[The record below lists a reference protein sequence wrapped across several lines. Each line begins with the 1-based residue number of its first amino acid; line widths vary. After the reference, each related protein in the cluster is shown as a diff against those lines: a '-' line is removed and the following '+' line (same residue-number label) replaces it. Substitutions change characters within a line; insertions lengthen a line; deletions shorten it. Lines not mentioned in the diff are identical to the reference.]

1 MSNVD
6 VFTCFSMDAK
16 EKVKNQA
23 KQEEEKILVQEDQP
37 EYQEKIMFLV
47 STSFQAAIL
56 TWCLCVL
63 SLGYLKLPNRMF
75 GMDIPDQPR
84 VDSTFAAGLLGNL
97 LSSTFGISVGGNKKK
112 KKEGENGGG
121 GAMPMGGGYQTIV
134 IKQPIELITR
144 KPDVIRVDPISGK
157 DVKNDGSLG

>member
-1 MSNVD
+1 
-6 VFTCFSMDAK
+6 MDAK
-16 EKVKNQA
+16 EKNKNQPSQ
-23 KQEEEKILVQEDQP
+23 KENTKVLVNEDQP

-84 VDSTFAAGLLGNL
+84 VDSTFAAGLLGNIL
-97 LSSTFGISVGGNKKK
+97 AGWGVSVGAGGGKKK
-112 KKEGENGGG
+112 KKEGENGNGV
-121 GAMPMGGGYQTIV
+121 MPMGGGYQTIIV
-134 IKQPIELITR
+134 KQPIELITR
-144 KPDVIRVDPISGK
+144 QPDVIRVDPITGK
-157 DVKNDGSLG
+157 NVQNDGSLNV